1 MSKCPRR
8 LWFNYPSTRTRH
20 ISSSIC
26 NGNKGILED
35 QDAEE
40 PDDYVVSLI
49 TQINRRDEAIGPF
62 IAPTKRNYV
71 FGGICTVRQLV
82 LFQVN
87 HIFHH

>member
-1 MSKCPRR
+1 MQ
-8 LWFNYPSTRTRH
+8 LETVFDMQVMATREY
-20 ISSSIC
+20 
-26 NGNKGILED
+26 LED

-49 TQINRRDEAIGPF
+49 TEITRRDEAIGPF